1 MTPIYLSKVYELKE
15 EDSETWEFLRNNFCC
30 RKTFKA
36 FASIDVDHCL
46 EQTNRDL
53 KEVGGIVG
61 LQDHLLDRYCI
72 ISPINRQLV
81 DQFLST
87 FFSKPDSRSMK
98 HHETN
103 KGETKFHN
111 NAVTLYFDRV
121 SWKHIFIV
129 FNVMTHSVLE
139 QDEYL
144 LNCEESGSSLLEKL
158 VSLIK
163 LVSSTALPK
172 LKPWLCSLIVQ

>member
-1 MTPIYLSKVYELKE
+1 M
-15 EDSETWEFLRNNFCC
+15 N
-30 RKTFKA
+30 
-36 FASIDVDHCL
+36 
-46 EQTNRDL
+46 
-53 KEVGGIVG
+53 GGIVG
-61 LQDHLLDRYCI
+61 LPDHLLDRYCI

-87 FFSKPDSRSMK
+87 FSSKPDSRSMK

-111 NAVTLYFDRV
+111 NAVTLYFDA
-121 SWKHIFIV
+121 SIEFLGSTSLSFSCV

-144 LNCEESGSSLLEKL
+144 LNCEESGSSLLDKL
-158 VSLIK
+158 VNLIK